1 MGIDFFKTSI
11 PKGGKTDDI
20 VVQTVVEGDIIIPD
34 SKPDILEALITDAYA
49 VIRDEKASDGRMS
62 YGGDIKVNLLYRAK
76 NGENPIYAVK
86 ASIPFMDFVNADSI
100 RKGEKPDL
108 RLSLTDMRTT
118 VVNDRKVNI
127 RALGEARLTG
137 ALPES
142 REIIGGAEQDGTIQ
156 ILDSEICCFVPIAA
170 VSMDF
175 TAEDNFNIQS
185 NMRPIGEVLRETVKV
200 TDSEFKAAEDKV
212 TVRGA
217 ILISIL
223 YCATEDFF
231 TEKAEFKMPFSGTV
245 NIPGVTGDS
254 VVWGDVYVKEYD
266 IKYGEDD
273 SGSKRTVEVTA
284 QVKADIRTGENKCI
298 TAVKDIYS
306 LKGKTE
312 VKRESGRYPERGV
325 FTTAAGNVRE
335 TITIDSSY
343 PDILQ
348 IKDVSAEVETEGI
361 HINGDIIT
369 ADGVLNV
376 NMLYVTRDDSEPV
389 KAVTTAIPFEH
400 EIEVRGLYE
409 DAEIDISAKV
419 SDLNYS
425 LISDRETEIRAVI
438 DYSVFSLMDNSA
450 EFVTD
455 AEIDEEAEIRSLPG
469 ITIYTVKKGDTLW
482 SIAKSFNTTLNDIL
496 SVNLI
501 ENPDVIYPGKRILI
515 LKRR

>member
-1 MGIDFFKTSI
+1 MGIEFFKTSI
-11 PKGGKTDDI
+11 PVNGKTDDVI
-20 VVQTVVEGDIIIPD
+20 VQTAAEGDIIIPD
-34 SKPDILEALITDAYA
+34 SKPDIAEALITDAYA
-49 VIRDEKASDGRMS
+49 VIRDEKAGDGRMS

-108 RLSLTDMRTT
+108 RLSLTDIRTT

-142 REIIGGAEQDGTIQ
+142 REIVGGAEQDGAIQ

-170 VSMDF
+170 VRMDF

-185 NMRPIGEVLRETVKV
+185 NMQPIGEALRETVKV
-200 TDSEFKAAEDKV
+200 TESEFKPAEDKV

-223 YCATEDFF
+223 YCAPEGSF
-231 TEKAEFKMPFSGTV
+231 TEKAEFKMPFSASI
-245 NIPGVTGDS
+245 NIPGVTGES
-254 VVWGDVYVKEYD
+254 VVWGDVYVNDYD
-266 IKYGEDD
+266 IKYDEDD
-273 SGSKRTVEVTA
+273 DGSKRTAEVTA
-284 QVKADIRTGENKCI
+284 QIRADIRAGENKCM

-306 LKGKTE
+306 IKGKAE
-312 VKRESGRYPERGV
+312 VKRENDRYPERGV
-325 FTTAAGNVRE
+325 FTSAAENVRE
-335 TITIDSSY
+335 IITIDSSY

-348 IKDVSAEVETEGI
+348 IKDVSAGVETEDI

-369 ADGVLNV
+369 VNGALNI
-376 NMLYVTRDDSEPV
+376 NMLYVTRDDSEPI
-389 KAVTTAIPFEH
+389 KAVATAIPFEH

-409 DAEIDISAKV
+409 DAEIDISATV

-425 LISDRETEIRAVI
+425 LISDREAEIRAII
-438 DYSVFSLMDNSA
+438 DYSVFSLMDNST
-450 EFVTD
+450 EFVAS
-455 AEIDEEAEIRSLPG
+455 AEIDEETEIRSLPG

-482 SIAKSFNTTLNDIL
+482 NIAKNFNTALNDIL

-501 ENPDVIYPGKRILI
+501 ENPDAIYPGQRILI